1 MTIFSAALQNKLDKE
16 LKRQRAKIED
26 IKEKTIGE
34 FQKDHRDLTKEMDN
48 RFEQQDRVI
57 KNITYFIQKQ
67 IQLW

>member
-1 MTIFSAALQNKLDKE
+1 M
-16 LKRQRAKIED
+16 KRQRGKIED
-26 IKEKTIGE
+26 IKSKTIGE

-67 IQLW
+67 IQL